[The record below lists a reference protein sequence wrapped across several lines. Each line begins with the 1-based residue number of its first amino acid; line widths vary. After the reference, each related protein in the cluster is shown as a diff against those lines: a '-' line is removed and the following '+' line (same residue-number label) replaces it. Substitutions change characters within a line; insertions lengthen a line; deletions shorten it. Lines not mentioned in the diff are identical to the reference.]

1 MNNNVGIAQVLSRLT
16 YLSTLSHLRRL
27 NTPIEKTG
35 KLIAPRK
42 LHNTTWGYICPA
54 ETPEGGSVGVVKN
67 LAISSYITNESN
79 SDVIKDILKDL
90 DVIELE
96 NTNNKERI
104 NYGNIFINGDW
115 YGIHP
120 NLSEITTN
128 LKNKKRLGVIN
139 IYTSI
144 VWGIKNN
151 DLQIYTDSGRI
162 IRPLFIV
169 ENNDLNINDVML
181 RNIKKK
187 RLKWN
192 DLLYGGLKNKNA
204 VIEYLDAPSNTKL
217 PKL

>member
-1 MNNNVGIAQVLSRLT
+1 LNWGLEGMNNNVGIAQVLSRLT

-144 VWGIKNN
+144 V
-151 DLQIYTDSGRI
+151 
-162 IRPLFIV
+162 
-169 ENNDLNINDVML
+169 
-181 RNIKKK
+181 
-187 RLKWN
+187 
-192 DLLYGGLKNKNA
+192 
-204 VIEYLDAPSNTKL
+204 
-217 PKL
+217 